1 MLKKTVSALLFI
13 FFITPLM
20 AQTNDDFEGTLE
32 ENLIP
37 PDLTE
42 LIDYNMSNN
51 TKNGFSPH
59 KQNYILLFTYS
70 GLSEDDGRQK
80 IETKFQVSLK
90 QRLLKF
96 YGWAIYLGYTQKS
109 FWQSYDFNASS
120 PFRENNFD
128 FEFFSRTK
136 MWDGFRIDSGVE
148 HESNGRDLA
157 YSRSWN
163 RIYITPY
170 FENDYLILKTK
181 AWYRIKEKK
190 KKDESDVR
198 GDDNPDITQYYGYG
212 ELGLTLKFHELRQ
225 TYLTMLGRYNYKHK
239 RGCAEINLTVPL
251 PLSSM
256 SFMVQYWDGYG
267 ESLIDY
273 NVNQRKIG
281 IGINFTR

>member
-136 MWDGFRIDSGVE
+136 MWDGLKRK
-148 HESNGRDLA
+148 N
-157 YSRSWN
+157 
-163 RIYITPY
+163 IYTI
-170 FENDYLILKTK
+170 
-181 AWYRIKEKK
+181 
-190 KKDESDVR
+190 
-198 GDDNPDITQYYGYG
+198 
-212 ELGLTLKFHELRQ
+212 
-225 TYLTMLGRYNYKHK
+225 
-239 RGCAEINLTVPL
+239 
-251 PLSSM
+251 
-256 SFMVQYWDGYG
+256 
-267 ESLIDY
+267 
-273 NVNQRKIG
+273 
-281 IGINFTR
+281 